1 MRTWNGTD
9 ALAHIEAGDIF
20 APAGGDTRRVT
31 RLYRVLAFAVHPDR
45 ADQEGIDRDAAQRA
59 TIALN
64 TAWERYK
71 TPIAAPKPAA
81 APHVV
86 GAHGTYLFRD
96 QVRASATIATYLTDT
111 DGVRLDIARTPAA
124 NDAVRTLI
132 AITPKLDAV
141 GLAGYVPTVLDTGT
155 TAGRTWIA
163 YRIPDG
169 AHALREVRAAYPNGL
184 DGRDW
189 AWMARRLFMV
199 LDTAGTAHGALDE
212 NTVFVH
218 PEGHG
223 IVLTGWQ
230 GEGKDNTAI
239 AHLFD
244 RTLDA
249 AGGRQRH
256 FADHLNTLNPAQALR
271 EYDTLL
277 ERLYGPRRF
286 RLFALPA
293 KA

>member
-1 MRTWNGTD
+1 MRTWTGPD

-20 APAGGDTRRVT
+20 ATTNGDTRRAT

-45 ADQEGIDRDAAQRA
+45 AAQEGIDPAAAERA
-59 TIALN
+59 STALN
-64 TAWERYK
+64 AAWALYK
-71 TPIAAPKPAA
+71 TPTTAPTPAT

-86 GAHGTYLFRD
+86 GTHGTYLFRD
-96 QVRASATIATYLTDT
+96 QVRATTRVATYLTET
-111 DGVRLDIARTPAA
+111 DGVRLDIARTAGA
-124 NDAVRTLI
+124 GDAVRTLI
-132 AITPKLDAV
+132 DITPKLDAV
-141 GLAGYVPTVLDTGT
+141 GLAGYAPTVLDTGI
-155 TAGRTWIA
+155 TAGRAWVA

-169 AHALREVRAAYPNGL
+169 AHPLREVQAAYPNGL

-199 LDTAGTAHGALDE
+199 LDAAGTAHGALDE
-212 NTVFVH
+212 DTIFIH

-223 IVLTGWQ
+223 IVLTAW
-230 GEGKDNTAI
+230 EGDGDDNAAI
-239 AHLFD
+239 AGIFD
-244 RTLDA
+244 RTLDTA
-249 AGGRQRH
+249 AGRQRH
-256 FADHLNTLNPAQALR
+256 FAAHLGALAPARALR

-286 RLFALPA
+286 RPFALPA